1 MPKKHTLQVDS
12 IQYRIGERQLLTD
25 IYLSCETGDILGLLG
40 RNGCGKTTLLQIIFG
55 SRHTDN
61 KHIRVDGK
69 VYPEP
74 YKHQNLMAYLPQHN
88 FLPKNLTL
96 SKIIDLYLTSQEK
109 REGVKQDVLVKMHL
123 HKYAYELSKGES
135 RYFELLLLLQLDVKF
150 ILLDEPFSGISPL
163 YVEHIE
169 SLLLDHKKSKGFI
182 ITDHDYRSVLRISDR
197 IILLAD
203 GYCRPIN
210 HEEEL
215 LEWGYI
221 PAGTFS

>member
-1 MPKKHTLQVDS
+1 MHKKHTLQADS
-12 IQYRIGERQLLTD
+12 IQYRIGDRQLMTD
-25 IYLSCETGDILGLLG
+25 IFLKCETGEIVGLLG

-55 SRHTDN
+55 TRHTDN
-61 KHIRVDGK
+61 KHIRIDDK

-74 YKHQNLMAYLPQHN
+74 YKHKQLMAYLPQHN
-88 FLPKNLTL
+88 FLPKNIRL
-96 SKIIDLYLTSQEK
+96 SKLIDLYIESPVKQEV
-109 REGVKQDVLVKMHL
+109 VKQDELMQKHL
-123 HKYAYELSKGES
+123 HKYADELSKGES
-135 RYFELLLLLQLDVKF
+135 RYFELLLLLQLDAKF
-150 ILLDEPFSGISPL
+150 LLLDEPFSGIGPL

-169 SLLLDHKKSKGFI
+169 SMLLAHKSTKGFI
-182 ITDHDYRSVLRISDR
+182 ITDHDYRSVLRLSNR